1 MTHTGAAACLES
13 SYLSLEYNLDS
24 GRAGLTMAPS
34 IPLLLNATAGVILS
48 DRVILTADARYLRH
62 SALTAATIPGVAG
75 DQLVVSCHD
84 THRQVDL
91 ESRFTLLDDRPGVL
105 FELALTNV
113 SPHTLILHATEP
125 LRALLDEHAG
135 CFFGVARVFSRV
147 HRVLRHGYLYSD
159 PGEVIDTTWQG
170 RREITSHWNTAFYI
184 PTTQETLVVGY
195 LDNQAAEG
203 LILARWD
210 LSRVWHH
217 GQPAFDLTAR
227 SLYHR
232 AFVVPPGRSISSG
245 RCLLLL
251 APEPYTGLEE
261 YAAMYGRL
269 HNVRLNPIING
280 WCSWPYTHTQATEDE
295 QLRNAEFIARYL
307 KSSGLEWVQIDDGYQ
322 QTFGDWEGNHLYPHG
337 MQWLAAAIRQLG
349 LKPGIWIAPYAVAE
363 QADIVQQHPEWLA
376 HDAAG
381 NLQTT
386 ASTRATY
393 ILDITHPGAQ
403 RWLRQVF
410 EKIAQV
416 WGYDFIK
423 IDFVE
428 WTLLAIQR
436 YYDSTVSRAQAY
448 RLGFE
453 IMRAAIGPHRHL
465 LDCGP
470 GLETVGL
477 LDSMRIEQDLSQL
490 TWEQYAKY
498 SSSTAP
504 AVAKRYYFHQ
514 RTWIN
519 DADHVGLA
527 LLTLAQAEAV
537 ASLIALSG
545 GTVISG
551 DRLYTLDDARLT
563 ILKKILPAYGVAARP
578 LDLFEKDRPE
588 LFALHIQ
595 TTYAAWWLVGY
606 FNWHEDAEVR
616 RDFALSRLGLNPQ
629 KSYLIYTFWPQRLLA
644 ETCDTVS
651 LQFAPASV
659 HLLAI
664 HEKRGVPQ
672 VLSTDRH
679 YTQGALELADVHWDA
694 AQATLSG
701 RAQGAP
707 GLSWTL
713 TLYVPAGFMWNTEQD
728 IAPQEDYTMTVHA
741 DENTLLRVQFTFVRT
756 DCVPWSLQ
764 FLTL

>member
-1 MTHTGAAACLES
+1 
-13 SYLSLEYNLDS
+13 
-24 GRAGLTMAPS
+24 
-34 IPLLLNATAGVILS
+34 
-48 DRVILTADARYLRH
+48 
-62 SALTAATIPGVAG
+62 
-75 DQLVVSCHD
+75 
-84 THRQVDL
+84 VDL
-91 ESRFTLLDDRPGVL
+91 ESRFTLLDDRPGIL
-105 FELALTNV
+105 CELVLTNV
-113 SPHTLILHATEP
+113 SSHALVLHAAEP
-125 LRALLDEHAG
+125 LRALLDEYAG

-147 HRVLRHGYLYSD
+147 HRVLRNGYLYSD

-184 PTTQETLVVGY
+184 PATHETLVVGY
-195 LDNQAAEG
+195 LDNQDAEG

-210 LSRVWHH
+210 MSRVWHH

-232 AFVVPPGRSISSG
+232 AFVVPPGHRISSG
-245 RCLLLL
+245 RCLLLVT
-251 APEPYTGLEE
+251 PEPYTGLEE

-269 HNVRLNPIING
+269 HHVRLNPIING

-295 QLRNAEFIARYL
+295 QLRNAEFIARHL

-337 MQWLAAAIRQLG
+337 MHWLAAAIRHLG

-363 QADIVQQHPEWLA
+363 QATIVQQHPEWLA

-386 ASTRATY
+386 ASTRAIY

-436 YYDSTVSRAQAY
+436 YYDPTLSRAQAY

-470 GLETVGL
+470 GPETVGL
-477 LDSMRIEQDLSQL
+477 LDSMRIEQDLPQL

-498 SSSTAP
+498 SNSTAP

-514 RTWIN
+514 RTWLN
-519 DADHVGLA
+519 DPDHVGLA
-527 LLTLAQAEAV
+527 LLSLTQAEAI
-537 ASLIALSG
+537 ASLIAFSG

-551 DRLYTLDDARLT
+551 DRLYDLDDARLT

-595 TTYAAWWLVGY
+595 TSFAAWWLVAY
-606 FNWHEDAEVR
+606 FNWHEDAEVQ
-616 RDFALSRLGLNPQ
+616 RDFALSRLGLDTQ
-629 KSYLIYTFWPQRLLA
+629 KSYLVYSFWPQRLLA
-644 ETCDTVS
+644 DTRDTVS

-664 HEKRGVPQ
+664 HAKRGVPQ

-679 YTQGALELADVHWDA
+679 YTQGALELADVYWDT

-701 RAQGAP
+701 IARGAL

-713 TLYVPAGFMWNTEQD
+713 TLYVPEGFTWNTGQD
-728 IAPQEDYTMTVHA
+728 MASHENYTVSVHTG
-741 DENTLLRVQFTFVRT
+741 ENPLLRVQFTFIRT
-756 DCVPWSLQ
+756 DCVPWSLH
-764 FLTL
+764 FLAI